1 MDTLGSGQ
9 NLLPAHEHVVR
20 VGQARVCRGRHGIE
34 RANSKGELVEDVEV
48 GAVFFEDELTKVF
61 FLWGSWFDDQYS
73 IQEVGTLGEK
83 GRSWWIVRGMTYVRS
98 S

>member
-9 NLLPAHEHVVR
+9 NLLPTHEHVVR
-20 VGQARVCRGRHGIE
+20 VGQTRVCRGRHGIE

-48 GAVFFEDELTKVF
+48 GAVFFEDELTEEF
-61 FLWGSWFDDQYS
+61 FLRGSKSNDQYG
-73 IQEVGTLGEK
+73 IQKVGALGEK
-83 GRSWWIVRGMTYVRS
+83 GCSWWIVRMTYVRS

>member
-48 GAVFFEDELTKVF
+48 GAVFFEDELTEEF
-61 FLWGSWFDDQYS
+61 FLRGSNFDDQYG

-83 GRSWWIVRGMTYVRS
+83 GCSWWIVRGMTYVRS

>member
-1 MDTLGSGQ
+1 MDTLSSGQ

-61 FLWGSWFDDQYS
+61 FLWGSWFDDQYG

-83 GRSWWIVRGMTYVRS
+83 GRSW
-98 S
+98 

>member
-20 VGQARVCRGRHGIE
+20 VGQARVCRGRHGVE

-48 GAVFFEDELTKVF
+48 GAIFFEDELTEVF
-61 FLWGSWFDDQYS
+61 FLWGSRFDDQYG

-83 GRSWWIVRGMTYVRS
+83 GRS
-98 S
+98 

>member
-9 NLLPAHEHVVR
+9 NLLPTHEHVVR
-20 VGQARVCRGRHGIE
+20 VGQTRVCRGRHGIE

-48 GAVFFEDELTKVF
+48 GAVLFEDELTEVF
-61 FLWGSWFDDQYS
+61 FLWGSRFDNQYS
-73 IQEVGTLGEK
+73 IQKAGTLGEK
-83 GRSWWIVRGMTYVRS
+83 RCSWQIVRGMTYVRS

>member
-61 FLWGSWFDDQYS
+61 FLWGSRYDDQYG
-73 IQEVGTLGEK
+73 IQKVGTLREK
-83 GRSWWIVRGMTYVRS
+83 GRSWWIVRAMTYVRS